1 MYNRLYHYFNEN
13 MSILKKKFGLRVR
26 DSTDHV
32 VLELNDGIIQAFNNR
47 EYFLAILTDLSKAFA
62 TVDQE
67 ILLL

>member
-1 MYNRLYHYFNEN
+1 MYNRLYHHFDEN
-13 MSILKKKFGLRVR
+13 MSILKKKFGFRVR
-26 DSTDHV
+26 DLTDHA
-32 VLELNDGIIQAFNNR
+32 VLELIDGIIQAFNNR

>member
-1 MYNRLYHYFNEN
+1 MYNRLYHYFNVN

-32 VLELNDGIIQAFNNR
+32 VLELIDGITQAFNNR